1 MRKNDA
7 FVAKI
12 VNTRLT
18 KIFMAIFAPDER
30 LPSSATLLDTW
41 WGPQWGKSKSFS
53 NFPTIFLPT
62 SIRVE
67 DLKDPAQLLLGSAH
81 HHRKLRLNTLY
92 FFQSPFSLISSTLW
106 QCNCQNYS
114 HVLLKVH
121 APTIVLVE
129 HPVHRVTQ
137 DASLCDN
144 NHCHHFFHI
153 INIFLLS
160 NASPPSRQR
169 TASSRWLPLDISP
182 WTWDDRFASLN

>member
-1 MRKNDA
+1 MFFGQK
-7 FVAKI
+7 VHYYLVYI
-12 VNTRLT
+12 PYSTEL
-18 KIFMAIFAPDER
+18 ICDER
-30 LPSSATLLDTW
+30 LPSSAALLDTW

-92 FFQSPFSLISSTLW
+92 FFQSPFPSGILISSTLW

-121 APTIVLVE
+121 APTVILVE

-137 DASLCDN
+137 DAPLCDN

-153 INIFLLS
+153 INIFF
-160 NASPPSRQR
+160 AFKCFTPI
-169 TASSRWLPLDISP
+169 SSENCFFEMTPVGYFSMNLRW
-182 WTWDDRFASLN
+182 